1 MVSRTHVCVQV
12 DAPMGSSWWSS
23 DEFLQFTSLHEGRA
37 VPGSSLRGPSE
48 TP

>member
-1 MVSRTHVCVQV
+1 MVSRTHVCVQG
-12 DAPMGSSWWSS
+12 DTPTGASGWSS
-23 DEFLQFTSLHEGRA
+23 DEFLQFTSPQEGRA